1 MTPEAIVFEDPN
13 LLRLLWGLPF
23 LLLLVLLKRKAAA
36 VVVPWLPVWEKAI
49 GESTRAPT
57 PLRWIVSLL
66 VKALLIAAAVAAWAH
81 PMKERGAR
89 LQVSTLIVVD
99 RSAGLSSK
107 HATGTL
113 ADATAAAAEGATARA
128 RTDGPVRT
136 IAWSPD
142 GRGPAGATFGADV
155 PRDVAWVARTA
166 SVDPEMRTLLVT
178 PFLPTEDPPKGVHV
192 VASVPGPLAEV
203 GGIRSVVPV
212 VGGWRVRTDGPARTL
227 ALFDGDRRIV
237 SVAVA
242 TNGETTVSV
251 DGTPL
256 ARPRLVLEPPDAWPD
271 DDTAFLDGVIPSALK
286 VLVVA
291 RGPTPALD
299 AALAASGRVAAEGS
313 GRVSPDALPVSLD
326 PWDLTC
332 FVGGR
337 VPDALPPGDY
347 AAFSADL
354 PAWAGRMG
362 PPAPDSAR
370 SVSPAFGGRDA
381 FDPREWTSEVSRG
394 WTPPDGA
401 DARVVGGRGVMF
413 GKVTDRG
420 RRLHV
425 FSVPPTADGGSLVRL
440 AAFPVMIR
448 GVLAEV
454 PRLGVRSD
462 ALTRRVGA
470 PAGAPGDPRPVL
482 SDADGRPVDL
492 RQGADGEWL
501 LPGTPG
507 HYRLDGR
514 MVGVSVLDAPG
525 RPVALP
531 ARSSPWPDPP
541 PTSERTSLR
550 WVCLLVMLALL
561 FLDACLGELWPPR

>member
-1 MTPEAIVFEDPN
+1 MVPDAIVFDDPSV
-13 LLRLLWGLPF
+13 LRLLWGLPL
-23 LLLLVLLKRKAAA
+23 LLLLVLLKRKAAV

-49 GESTRAPT
+49 GESARAPT

-81 PMKERGAR
+81 PREERGSR

-99 RSAGLSSK
+99 RSAGLSSR
-107 HATGTL
+107 HGTGTL
-113 ADATAAAAEGATARA
+113 ADATDAAAEAASARA
-128 RTDGPVRT
+128 GKDGPVRT
-136 IAWSPD
+136 VAWSPD
-142 GRGPAGATFGADV
+142 GRAPSGRTFGADV
-155 PRDVAWVARTA
+155 PRDGAWVARTA
-166 SVDPEMRTLLVT
+166 SIDPGVRTVLVT
-178 PFLPTEDPPKGVHV
+178 PFQSNEDPPKGVHV
-192 VASVPGPLAEV
+192 VASSKGPLAEV
-203 GGIRSVVPV
+203 GGIRAVVPV

-227 ALFDGDRRIV
+227 TLFDGERRLA
-237 SVAVA
+237 SVPVA
-242 TNGETTVSV
+242 SDGDTTVPT
-251 DGTPL
+251 DGTLL
-256 ARPRLVLEPPDAWPD
+256 ARPRLVLEPSDAWPD

-313 GRVSPDALPVSLD
+313 GRVAPDAIPAALD
-326 PWDLTC
+326 PWDVTC

-337 VPDALPPGDY
+337 IPDALPPGDY
-347 AAFSADL
+347 AAFAADL

-370 SVSPAFGGRDA
+370 SVSPAFAGLDA
-381 FDPREWTSEVSRG
+381 FDPREWTSEASRG

-401 DARVVGGRGVMF
+401 DAWVVGGRGVMF
-413 GKVTDRG
+413 GRVVDRG

-425 FSVPPTADGGSLVRL
+425 FSVPPTAEGGTLVRL
-440 AAFPVMIR
+440 AVFPVMVR
-448 GVLAEV
+448 GLLAGV
-454 PRLGVRSD
+454 PRLGARSD
-462 ALTRRVGA
+462 ALTRRVGT
-470 PAGAPGDPRPVL
+470 PAGAPGDPRPAL
-482 SDADGRPVDL
+482 LGADGGPVDL
-492 RQGADGEWL
+492 RRGSDGEWL

-514 MVGVSVLDAPG
+514 MVGISVLDAPG
-525 RPVALP
+525 RPVDRP
-531 ARSSPWPDPP
+531 ARSTPWPDPP

-550 WVCLLVMLALL
+550 WVCLVAMLALL